1 VVKESDLI
9 VITHSRAF
17 CILDDLTPLRELAAG
32 RAPQDL
38 HEDMA
43 AFNKRVL
50 QTQSMPVG

>member
-1 VVKESDLI
+1 MKESDLI